1 MIIDITELKALI
13 LDAAEKDLAVSELA
27 DNEPLFGDDSLLAL
41 DSIDGLQISMAIQ
54 KRYGVRL
61 NDNKETRRAMG
72 SVLLLAEFLT
82 QETAK
87 NLAP

>member
-27 DNEPLFGDDSLLAL
+27 DNEPLFGDDSVLAL